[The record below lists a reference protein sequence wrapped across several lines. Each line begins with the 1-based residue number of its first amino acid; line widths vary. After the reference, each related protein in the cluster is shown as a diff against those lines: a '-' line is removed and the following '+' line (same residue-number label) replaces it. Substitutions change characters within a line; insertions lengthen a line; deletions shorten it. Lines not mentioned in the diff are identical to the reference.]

1 MGLDDL
7 VGCIELLQKRIRAY
21 EATLRENETRTRMA
35 LIDPLLKA
43 LGWNISD
50 PGVVTPEY
58 KVSTGGNR
66 WADYALLR
74 PDGKPAAAIEA
85 KKLGTVLDVH
95 RMQML
100 NNANASGIEYAG
112 LTDGNNWELYTVFQ
126 PGPLEE
132 RRILEISIAG
142 DPAPAS
148 ALKLLLLWRTN
159 LTSGEPVSANK
170 PVLIDHPPAQV
181 IPTPDSDLQANDW
194 VPLSKFNPPPGTPC
208 PTAIRFWDS
217 SEQPLERWNQVLTSV
232 VEKLYADGK
241 FTAKDHTIGWSK
253 KFYCVNTEP
262 VHPTGKKFGNS
273 KSIADGSLFVE
284 AGLSAAGARRNAK
297 RVLEHLGQNPAKV
310 YLRVA

>member
-7 VGCIELLQKRIRAY
+7 VICIELLQERIRTY
-21 EATLRENETRTRMA
+21 KATLRENETRTRMA

-58 KVSTGGNR
+58 KVSSGGNR

-85 KKLGTVLDVH
+85 KKLGTALNVH

-112 LTDGNNWELYTVFQ
+112 LTDGNDWELYTVFQ

-132 RRILEISIAG
+132 RRILEISIAD

-148 ALKLLLLWRTN
+148 ALKLLLLWRAN
-159 LTSGEPVSANK
+159 LTSGEPVSANE
-170 PVLIDHPPAQV
+170 PILVEHPPLSV
-181 IPTPDSDLQANDW
+181 IPDPEVAPQANNW
-194 VPLSKFNPPPGTPC
+194 VPLSKYDPPPGTTC
-208 PTAIRFWDS
+208 PAAIRFWDG
-217 SEQPLERWNQVLTSV
+217 SERPLQRWNQVLTSV
-232 VEKLYADGK
+232 VEKLYAEGR
-241 FTAKDHTIGWSK
+241 FTAKDNTIGWSK
-253 KFYCVNTEP
+253 KFYCVNTDP

-273 KSIADGSLFVE
+273 KSIADGALFVE
-284 AGLSAAGARRNAK
+284 AGLSAAGARRNAR
-297 RVLEHLGQNPAKV
+297 RVLERLGQNPTDV
-310 YLRVA
+310 HLRVG